1 MYLECVQIFCQ
12 LLVQEPDVPAAL
24 TPHEGTDLTSLV
36 QILLVLQLSRSHM
49 SAWRSAA
56 CISDGCLFA
65 RLLQQH
71 LRTPCSEDNTQFVIS
86 LKVQRQQR
94 LFKLCVEVL

>member
-56 CISDGCLFA
+56 CISDG